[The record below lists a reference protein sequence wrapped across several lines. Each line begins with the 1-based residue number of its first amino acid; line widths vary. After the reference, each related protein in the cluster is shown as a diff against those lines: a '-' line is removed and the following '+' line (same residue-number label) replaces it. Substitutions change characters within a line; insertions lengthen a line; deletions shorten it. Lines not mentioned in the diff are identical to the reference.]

1 MQVSLVAF
9 EIQGYGVFSSLKC
22 GVQCAETVLYTEY
35 STLYAL
41 VLRSPPLSTPRL
53 PPIIT
58 ETFPVF
64 NDDV

>member
-35 STLYAL
+35 STLYAV
-41 VLRSPPLSTPRL
+41 VLRGPP
-53 PPIIT
+53 
-58 ETFPVF
+58 
-64 NDDV
+64 